1 MKASAIKIYTDG
13 SCHTKLLI
21 GAWAAILFIGD
32 EKIVLKGAEINT
44 THNRMELTGIINAI
58 DYVNANGYG
67 HMLMEV
73 FSDSQYAV
81 NLLTRKDRLKKNN
94 FITKKGTPIQN
105 VDLVQAL
112 IKQMETYQLHFNKV
126 KAHQKGGD
134 VINREVDIIVRQ
146 VVRKAVLNS

>member
-67 HMLMEV
+67 HT
-73 FSDSQYAV
+73 FRHRSG
-81 NLLTRKDRLKKNN
+81 NHLLTRKDRLKKNN

-112 IKQMETYQLHFNKV
+112 IKQMETYQLYFNKV

-134 VINREVDIIVRQ
+134 VINREVDRIVRQ